1 MKNRLKKIM
10 IIHTQKDFSYNFKNY
25 IVRLLYYFLNYYLKI
40 YFKMHVFEMPT
51 NKNVNPKYL
60 MSFLLINK
68 NKHGY
73 FLLMGFFDC
82 ILILSFLY
90 LIIHK
95 TGFAYLRYVHNK
107 HFKLSNLCGT
117 DQHTLI

>member
-40 YFKMHVFEMPT
+40 YFKMHVFEIPT

-107 HFKLSNLCGT
+107 HKLSNLCGT